1 MCVRQKIDQL
11 GEERVGRPIG
21 QVEDRSLGLILGG
34 PLEGRKPERDMVQD
48 WIAFGLLE
56 RQGGQA
62 GRQGACCAPP
72 GRRRGALS
80 QRAERWMGTCCEAA

>member
-34 PLEGRKPERDMVQD
+34 LLEGRKPERDMVQD
-48 WIAFGLLE
+48 
-56 RQGGQA
+56 
-62 GRQGACCAPP
+62 
-72 GRRRGALS
+72 
-80 QRAERWMGTCCEAA
+80 